1 MHAVIAYDISDNTS
15 RTRVFKILSELGIN
29 SQRSVFECE
38 LTTDEIRTLVTR
50 LTPYID
56 PESDSLLVYPLC
68 ARCASAV
75 AILGQGVAYVHTTWQ
90 VI

>member
-1 MHAVIAYDISDNTS
+1 MHVVMAYDISDNET
-15 RTRVFKILSELGIN
+15 RTKVFKLLKELGIN

-38 LTTDEIRTLVTR
+38 LQPEEMRHIVNKI
-50 LTPYID
+50 TPMLD

-68 ARCASAV
+68 RRCASGV
-75 AILGQGVAYVHTTWQ
+75 ELLGQGVPLVETDWK

>member
-1 MHAVIAYDISDNTS
+1 MHAIIAYDISDNAS
-15 RTRVFKILSELGIN
+15 RTRVFRLLSELGIN

-38 LTTDEIRTLVTR
+38 LTTDEIRTLVTK

-68 ARCASAV
+68 SRCASSV
-75 AILGQGVAYVHTTWQ
+75 VVLGQGVALIQTDWH
-90 VI
+90 II